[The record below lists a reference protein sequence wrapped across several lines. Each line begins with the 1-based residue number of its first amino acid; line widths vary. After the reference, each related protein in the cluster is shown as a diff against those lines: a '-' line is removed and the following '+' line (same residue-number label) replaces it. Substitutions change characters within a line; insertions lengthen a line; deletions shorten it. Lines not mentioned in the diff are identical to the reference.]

1 MSAADPHTSQM
12 HVRMSLSTMTAVLLC
27 GAAFGASEA
36 SATSTVTSASTLSR
50 VPEAASAA
58 VAPADSVQVAW
69 DGDRLAV
76 RAVNAPLAIVLDRIH
91 QATGVSIEIEGASSE
106 RVTVDVGPASV
117 RRALQAVLDRSQHD
131 YILVSPAQQSQR
143 VERIVVI
150 PRASQTN
157 RSRVTRAPGP
167 PNGAPKARSPILDL
181 QHEQDRQQHQFQQ
194 TFGACI
200 AQGCDAS

>member
-1 MSAADPHTSQM
+1 M
-12 HVRMSLSTMTAVLLC
+12 HAPKSLSTITAIALC
-27 GAAFGASEA
+27 GAALMASE
-36 SATSTVTSASTLSR
+36 SNATPTAASASTPSK
-50 VPEAASAA
+50 VSEAASGA

-91 QATGVSIEIEGASSE
+91 QATGASIEIEGVSAE
-106 RVTVDVGPASV
+106 RVTVDVGPATV
-117 RRALQAVLDRSQHD
+117 RRALQAVLDRAQRD

-143 VERIVVI
+143 VERILVI

-157 RSRVTRAPGP
+157 DSRATRAAGP
-167 PNGAPKARSPILDL
+167 ANDATKARSLILDL

>member
-1 MSAADPHTSQM
+1 
-12 HVRMSLSTMTAVLLC
+12 
-27 GAAFGASEA
+27 
-36 SATSTVTSASTLSR
+36 
-50 VPEAASAA
+50 
-58 VAPADSVQVAW
+58 VAPADPVQVAW

-76 RAVNAPLAIVLDRIH
+76 RAVNAPLAIILERIR
-91 QATGVSIEIEGASSE
+91 QATGASVEIEGASPE

-131 YILVSPAQQSQR
+131 YILVSPAEQSQR
-143 VERIVVI
+143 IERIVVI

-157 RSRVTRAPGP
+157 RSRATRAPGL
-167 PNGAPKARSPILDL
+167 PNDTTKARLPILDL